1 MGTYPSDETAVES
14 VQQVGGNLVSA
25 LMLPVAEWALNQDYE
40 FFKKIR
46 FLDSDIRGD
55 VILLFT
61 VAAVTLVYFS
71 TFDAPLRR
79 TMAEEEAVAEA
90 ATEIAAI
97 DTDGDGMIS
106 KQELVAAGTSEA
118 DAETVIARL
127 DADGD
132 GKVDASE
139 LAEAP

>member
-40 FFKKIR
+40 FFNKIR
-46 FLDSDIRGD
+46 ILDSDIRGD

-79 TMAEEEAVAEA
+79 AMAEYEASEAEDA
-90 ATEIAAI
+90 SPAMKVIDIAA
-97 DTDGDGMIS
+97 
-106 KQELVAAGTSEA
+106 
-118 DAETVIARL
+118 
-127 DADGD
+127 
-132 GKVDASE
+132 
-139 LAEAP
+139 